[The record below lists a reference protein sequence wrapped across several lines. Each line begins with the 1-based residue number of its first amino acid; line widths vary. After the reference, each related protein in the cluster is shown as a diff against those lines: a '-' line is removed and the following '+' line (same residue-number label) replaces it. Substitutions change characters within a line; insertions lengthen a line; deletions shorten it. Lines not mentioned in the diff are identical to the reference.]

1 MKKRVCL
8 LVTLL
13 ALVIMG
19 FTMNVMN
26 VEAAEIID
34 RGYCGGEGDGTNLTW
49 TLDSDGVLVIEG
61 QGRMR
66 DWSWEDSNYQYAD
79 WDEHTE
85 DIYSVIIRKGVI
97 SIGSSA
103 FWGCKSLNN
112 IVLPESLASIGDGA
126 FEYCVNLSSIKL
138 PKSLTSIGDSAFSCC
153 ESLNSIDLP
162 ESLTSIGG
170 SAFSYCYS
178 INSIV
183 LPKSIT
189 SIGDEAFS
197 GCGNLSSIVL
207 PKSIISIGD
216 EAFSGCDSLSSIDL
230 PESLTSIGDGAFE
243 YCANLSSINLPESLT
258 NIGFFVFYNCSSLS
272 NIVIPESITSI
283 GNYMFYCCDNLNSI
297 ALPKSLISIEDW
309 AFGYCYSLS
318 SINLPESLTS
328 IGGWAFSGC
337 TTLGSINLPES
348 LASIG
353 EGAFKHC
360 ANLSNIN
367 LPESLTS
374 MGDHAFVDCVSLRSI
389 ILPKSLRSIGDSAF
403 ANCTNL
409 SRISLPKMLISIGKT
424 AFENCHKLSNIVLP
438 ESIVGIGERAFNN
451 CNNLGSIYIPVSVDT
466 IYRNTFAYAQL
477 KDIYYGGT
485 KEQWDNIHMIRGD
498 SKQADYD
505 VILEDIGYDVLRN
518 ATMHYADDD
527 YEKLN
532 VFVSCLYRNFLKREP
547 DERGLADWVDVL
559 RFGKGTGAKVVSGF
573 VLSPEY
579 KANSLSNEEYISA
592 LYRVIFEREPDAA
605 GLNSWLAVMENGYTY
620 KKVLA
625 GFINSVEFENLCGE
639 LGIARGSYKSDE
651 AIDQIIS
658 FVARLYKVCLG
669 RAYDQDG
676 LKNWVR
682 ALTSGSADVY
692 SVVEDFFNSQEF
704 KNRNLDDEA
713 FVTIAYMTI
722 LDREPDEAGLEY
734 WVNNLAC
741 GYTRDDVLYGFLHSS
756 EFKLLCREYGIMVI

>member
-1 MKKRVCL
+1 MVWLSGGKRKGVLGGCLVNVENVVSDQKQRSEEHNMRKRVCL
-8 LVTLL
+8 LVMLL

-19 FTMNVMN
+19 FSMD
-26 VEAAEIID
+26 VEAAGIIG
-34 RGYCGGEGDGTNLTW
+34 RGYCGGEGDGKNLTW

-61 QGRMR
+61 QGKMK
-66 DWSWEDSNYQYAD
+66 DWTREESYNLEDMLYDNLSDFQQTAWYKYFDSDRSIND
-79 WDEHTE
+79 V
-85 DIYSVIIRKGVI
+85 IGSVIVKGGVTN
-97 SIGSSA
+97 IGINA
-103 FWGCKSLNN
+103 FH
-112 IVLPESLASIGDGA
+112 D
-126 FEYCVNLSSIKL
+126 CV
-138 PKSLTSIGDSAFSCC
+138 
-153 ESLNSIDLP
+153 
-162 ESLTSIGG
+162 
-170 SAFSYCYS
+170 
-178 INSIV
+178 
-183 LPKSIT
+183 
-189 SIGDEAFS
+189 
-197 GCGNLSSIVL
+197 
-207 PKSIISIGD
+207 
-216 EAFSGCDSLSSIDL
+216 SLSSIDI
-230 PESLTSIGDGAFE
+230 PESVTSIGDYAFVGCE
-243 YCANLSSINLPESLT
+243 SLSSIDIPESVKSIGGGLFCDCSNLSSINLPESLT
-258 NIGFFVFYNCSSLS
+258 RIGDRAFEGCTSLS
-272 NIVIPESITSI
+272 SIDI
-283 GNYMFYCCDNLNSI
+283 
-297 ALPKSLISIEDW
+297 PKSVTRIEDW
-309 AFGYCYSLS
+309 LFLNCSNLS
-318 SINLPESLTS
+318 SINLPESLTR
-328 IGGWAFSGC
+328 IEYGAFEGC
-337 TTLGSINLPES
+337 TSLSSIDIPGSVTRIGDYVFCYCESLSSVVIPES
-348 LASIG
+348 LTRIGDRVFEGCASLSSIDIPESIKSIGDWTFAYCFDLSRIHLPKSLTSIG
-353 EGAFKHC
+353 EGAFHSC
-360 ANLSNIN
+360 SNLSSIN
-367 LPESLTS
+367 LPEKLT
-374 MGDHAFVDCVSLRSI
+374 
-389 ILPKSLRSIGDSAF
+389 SIGD
-403 ANCTNL
+403 
-409 SRISLPKMLISIGKT
+409 R
-424 AFENCHKLSNIVLP
+424 AFEDCYKLSNIVLP

-505 VILEDIGYDVLRN
+505 VALEDIGYDVLRN

-532 VFVSCLYRNFLKREP
+532 VFVSCLYRIFLKREP

-692 SVVEDFFNSQEF
+692 SVVEDFSNSQEF

-741 GYTRDDVLYGFLHSS
+741 GYTCDDVLYGFLHSS

>member
-1 MKKRVCL
+1 
-8 LVTLL
+8 
-13 ALVIMG
+13 
-19 FTMNVMN
+19 
-26 VEAAEIID
+26 
-34 RGYCGGEGDGTNLTW
+34 
-49 TLDSDGVLVIEG
+49 
-61 QGRMR
+61 
-66 DWSWEDSNYQYAD
+66 
-79 WDEHTE
+79 
-85 DIYSVIIRKGVI
+85 
-97 SIGSSA
+97 
-103 FWGCKSLNN
+103 
-112 IVLPESLASIGDGA
+112 
-126 FEYCVNLSSIKL
+126 
-138 PKSLTSIGDSAFSCC
+138 
-153 ESLNSIDLP
+153 
-162 ESLTSIGG
+162 
-170 SAFSYCYS
+170 
-178 INSIV
+178 
-183 LPKSIT
+183 
-189 SIGDEAFS
+189 
-197 GCGNLSSIVL
+197 
-207 PKSIISIGD
+207 
-216 EAFSGCDSLSSIDL
+216 
-230 PESLTSIGDGAFE
+230 
-243 YCANLSSINLPESLT
+243 
-258 NIGFFVFYNCSSLS
+258 
-272 NIVIPESITSI
+272 
-283 GNYMFYCCDNLNSI
+283 
-297 ALPKSLISIEDW
+297 
-309 AFGYCYSLS
+309 
-318 SINLPESLTS
+318 
-328 IGGWAFSGC
+328 
-337 TTLGSINLPES
+337 
-348 LASIG
+348 
-353 EGAFKHC
+353 
-360 ANLSNIN
+360 
-367 LPESLTS
+367 
-374 MGDHAFVDCVSLRSI
+374 
-389 ILPKSLRSIGDSAF
+389 
-403 ANCTNL
+403 
-409 SRISLPKMLISIGKT
+409 
-424 AFENCHKLSNIVLP
+424 
-438 ESIVGIGERAFNN
+438 
-451 CNNLGSIYIPVSVDT
+451 VSVDT

-505 VILEDIGYDVLRN
+505 VALEDIGYDVLRN

-722 LDREPDEAGLEY
+722 LNREPDEAGLEY